1 MTDRLY
7 YNDAYLTQFQATV
20 TKCVRSDSLW
30 HVSLDRTAFYPTSG
44 GQPFDTG
51 VLGGANVSDVYVDQ
65 SGEVWH
71 VVDAPL
77 SQGERVEGAI
87 DWARRFDHMQQH
99 AGEHMIA
106 GKIFKMANGHT
117 IGLHLGAEVST
128 IDVSLPG
135 GEMRLEEDLLREIET
150 WVNADI
156 QRDIP
161 IRCFFPTPEEMA
173 ALPLRKPPTVRE
185 HIRVVLIGEECVAC
199 GGTHPASTG
208 QIGLVKI
215 LDARPS
221 RGKMRVSFVCGMR
234 AIRDYQMRFEVS
246 GRAAARLSSPVE
258 KLDSA
263 AQRALDRLD
272 EAEYRI
278 KAIYRREAMEKLD
291 GLIAGAKEVGKWRL
305 VVHRFDGLDMDSLR
319 DLASALTQNPDVI
332 ALLAVGHQQGEQLLF
347 ASSEQTQIDMS
358 ALLREAARAFD
369 GKGGGKPCFAQGS
382 APRAGALEYAAR
394 KTEER
399 LQAR

>member
-117 IGLHLGAEVST
+117 I
-128 IDVSLPG
+128 
-135 GEMRLEEDLLREIET
+135 EM
-150 WVNADI
+150 
-156 QRDIP
+156 
-161 IRCFFPTPEEMA
+161 C
-173 ALPLRKPPTVRE
+173 
-185 HIRVVLIGEECVAC
+185 
-199 GGTHPASTG
+199 
-208 QIGLVKI
+208 
-215 LDARPS
+215 
-221 RGKMRVSFVCGMR
+221 
-234 AIRDYQMRFEVS
+234 IRDR
-246 GRAAARLSSPVE
+246 
-258 KLDSA
+258 
-263 AQRALDRLD
+263 
-272 EAEYRI
+272 
-278 KAIYRREAMEKLD
+278 
-291 GLIAGAKEVGKWRL
+291 
-305 VVHRFDGLDMDSLR
+305 
-319 DLASALTQNPDVI
+319 
-332 ALLAVGHQQGEQLLF
+332 
-347 ASSEQTQIDMS
+347 
-358 ALLREAARAFD
+358 
-369 GKGGGKPCFAQGS
+369 
-382 APRAGALEYAAR
+382 
-394 KTEER
+394 
-399 LQAR
+399 